1 MSELCSRD
9 LLVNKLEFLWNLTT
23 SVRFDNSVR
32 SFFCTVH
39 VNSLERQINAIV
51 HFASRTFLV
60 IPSRFSNLLL

>member
-32 SFFCTVH
+32 SSFSTVH
-39 VNSLERQINAIV
+39 VNSPERHNRAIYTRKNKT
-51 HFASRTFLV
+51 RTFRIV
-60 IPSRFSNLLL
+60 RMR